1 MVLRRASAWG
11 CEPRWMWIYP
21 WIINF
26 DGVRAPSV
34 RRPGL
39 QSRAHLVVRL
49 GSLEGLQSVVLN
61 RVIAHQSAAAYH

>member
-1 MVLRRASAWG
+1 
-11 CEPRWMWIYP
+11 MWIYP

-39 QSRAHLVVRL
+39 QCRAHLVVRL